1 VDPDGVRSP
10 HQRAKRAE
18 WARKAHMQRLALK
31 LAAARQRRK
40 LICQRC
46 SAASRKMPMRFCSGA
61 LAADGLGRSQRIPRS
76 KP

>member
-1 VDPDGVRSP
+1 MDRSSTEVDPDGVRSP

-46 SAASRKMPMRFCSGA
+46 GESKD
-61 LAADGLGRSQRIPRS
+61 ADAFLQRRTRRRRAG
-76 KP
+76 